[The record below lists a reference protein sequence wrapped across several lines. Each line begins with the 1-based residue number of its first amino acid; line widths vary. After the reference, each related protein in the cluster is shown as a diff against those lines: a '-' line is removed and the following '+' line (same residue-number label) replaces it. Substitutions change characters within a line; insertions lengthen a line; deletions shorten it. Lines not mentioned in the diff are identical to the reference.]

1 MSAWFLMWSL
11 CVVGSMLWID
21 RRFMTAQVEKGVVK
35 AVMKP
40 KLRMKQQLTR
50 QRVAKSGEDEM
61 PGFARSFSH
70 LFIFFMKQTWE
81 IYRGYFI

>member
-11 CVVGSMLWID
+11 CVVGSMLLID

-70 LFIFFMKQTWE
+70 LFLFFMKQT
-81 IYRGYFI
+81 